1 MKCDLILALDLPDEE
16 QALQML
22 DRIGGE
28 LHWVK
33 IGLQLFTRY
42 GPRMVEQV
50 AERGYKVFLD
60 LKLHDIPNTVAS
72 AVTSLAHLPIDLLT
86 LHTCGGSEM
95 MRAAEAARAKQR
107 PSMTLLGVTVL
118 TSMDGAA
125 LAEVGVSGSPA
136 DQVVRLA
143 RLASQSGVGGLVC
156 SPLELPVL
164 RSELGPN
171 PIIVTPGV
179 RPKGADANDQKRIMT
194 PADAAHAGASYIVV
208 GRPIYKADDPAA
220 ATRAIIEELSSA

>member
-1 MKCDLILALDLPDEE
+1 
-16 QALQML
+16 ML
-22 DRIGGE
+22 DRIGSE
-28 LHWVK
+28 LRWVK
-33 IGLQLFTRY
+33 IGLQLFTRH
-42 GPRMVEQV
+42 GPRMVGKV
-50 AERGYKVFLD
+50 AERGYRVFLD

-72 AVTSLAHLPIDLLT
+72 AVTSLAHLPVDLLT

-95 MRAAEAARAKQR
+95 MRAAETARAKQR

-125 LAEVGVSGSPA
+125 LVEVGVERSPA

-143 RLASQSGVGGLVC
+143 RLAGMSGVGGLVC

-164 RSELGPN
+164 RRELGPD

-179 RPKGADANDQKRIMT
+179 RPAGAAADDQKRIMT
-194 PADAAHAGASYIVV
+194 PADAARAGASFIVV
-208 GRPIYKADDPAA
+208 GRPIYRADDPAA
-220 ATRAIIEELSSA
+220 ATRAVIEELASA

>member
-1 MKCDLILALDLPDEE
+1 VKCDLILALDLPDEE
-16 QALQML
+16 QALRML
-22 DRIGGE
+22 DRIGSE
-28 LHWVK
+28 LRWIK

-50 AERGYKVFLD
+50 AERGYSVFLD

-86 LHTCGGSEM
+86 IHACGGSEM
-95 MRAAEAARAKQR
+95 MRAAETARAKQR

-118 TSMDGAA
+118 TSMDGTG
-125 LAEVGVSGSPA
+125 LAEIGVESPPP
-136 DQVVRLA
+136 DQVLRLA
-143 RLASQSGVGGLVC
+143 RLAGTSGVGGLVC

-164 RSELGPN
+164 RRELGPD

-179 RPKGADANDQKRIMT
+179 RPSGAAADDQKRIMT
-194 PADAAHAGASYIVV
+194 PADAARAGASFIVV

-220 ATRAIIEELSSA
+220 ATRAVIEELASA